1 MPAFTT
7 ATDAEALSS
16 HQISLVITRPFVL
29 IKNQNQR
36 EPNPT
41 PAFLDIINRQV
52 TLQRTVALN
61 HLEAQ

>member
-7 ATDAEALSS
+7 ATDAEALSLQ
-16 HQISLVITRPFVL
+16 HISLMITRSFVL

-52 TLQRTVALN
+52 TLQLTVALN